1 QPGRVHIP
9 PGDMGVDVDGARHD
23 NLARRI
29 VGRISTRAHRRLDY
43 PAIAHPNVADLVAI
57 VRWIDDA
64 SPGAASQHASP
75 RVPGK
80 AAIIRV
86 ITSAT
91 EIAPVG
97 FFASTSASVPV
108 DDRCSTAA

>member
-1 QPGRVHIP
+1 
-9 PGDMGVDVDGARHD
+9 MGVDVDGARHD
-23 NLARRI
+23 DLARRI
-29 VGRISTRAHRRLDY
+29 VGRISTRAHWRLDY

-64 SPGAASQHASP
+64 SPGDASQHASS
-75 RVPGK
+75 RVAGK

-91 EIAPVG
+91 EIPPVG
-97 FFASTSASVPV
+97 FFPSTSASVPV